1 MAISVA
7 GVTYY
12 TTKDIVDSLSIT
24 RQTLWRWRLE
34 RKVPI
39 GRRFR
44 DKQLLFTKSEF
55 EIIKDFANRI
65 EPTSVASPQLELFN
79 NFAYANTIDRVD
91 EQ

>member
-1 MAISVA
+1 MAISVD

-12 TTKDIVDSLSIT
+12 TMKDIVNSLSIT

-39 GRRFR
+39 GHRFR

-65 EPTSVASPQLELFN
+65 EPTSVTSPQLKLFN
-79 NFAYANTIDRVD
+79 DFAHVNTRDRVD
-91 EQ
+91 E